1 MARRNKGDV
10 MAQQQSAERVERRE
24 ETVTEQ
30 DIDRRSAEEIAEMG
44 DAILEAADTVIDE
57 IDGVLDDQDAASA
70 EMRAF
75 LDGIDEVLVTNPE
88 QFVSSFIQKG
98 GQ

>member
-1 MARRNKGDV
+1 MP
-10 MAQQQSAERVERRE
+10 QQNAERMERRE
-24 ETVTEQ
+24 ETVEEQ
-30 DIDRRSAEEIAEMG
+30 DIDRRPAEEIAEMG
-44 DAILEAADTVIDE
+44 DAILEAADAVIDE
-57 IDGVLDDQDAASA
+57 IDEVLDDQDAAAA

-88 QFVSSFIQKG
+88 QFVSTFVQKG